1 LEHPRSTATVRFA
14 SSSLK
19 GIIVK
24 KLRITVEGKTYEVV
38 VETVDDSSA
47 RAAKVAAR
55 PVAAA
60 AAPAPVAA
68 APAAK
73 PAAGGSAA
81 SIRSQLAGR
90 IVSVDVKEGD
100 TVAAGAQVL
109 VLEAM
114 KMNTPVT
121 AVAAGKVS
129 KIHVA
134 AGDTVEEGQ
143 ALLDIE

>member
-1 LEHPRSTATVRFA
+1 M
-14 SSSLK
+14 
-19 GIIVK
+19 K

-38 VETVDDSSA
+38 VETVNETSSGP
-47 RAAKVAAR
+47 AKVAER
-55 PVAAA
+55 PVASA
-60 AAPAPVAA
+60 AAPAPSAPAPATASTAA
-68 APAAK
+68 A
-73 PAAGGSAA
+73 GTAA

-100 TVAAGAQVL
+100 SVEAGAQML

-121 AVAAGKVS
+121 ANKSGKVV

-143 ALLDIE
+143 ALLEIE